1 MGTWKSGLL
10 LAAPFFL
17 SLRLAAAGGEP
28 PPDEEPAAPLKAEV
42 TVVSRVG
49 GPDPGVTV
57 RVLTRQEID
66 AIPARS
72 LPELLQTLPGVD
84 VRRRGV
90 EGVQADIGIRGA
102 DHDGTLILVDG
113 EVVNDP
119 QTNHFSADL
128 DVPLD
133 AIERIEVF
141 AGGASALYGS
151 GAIGGV
157 VNIVTRGARLGR
169 ARAQLE
175 GRYAHGSNS
184 LDAGSLRIASRI
196 GDSVA
201 VAVDA
206 GRAESSGFRD
216 DTEFQTKSLRL
227 SARLE
232 TGSGPVQLSL
242 GYGAKEF
249 GAYAFY
255 GTAYPNQ
262 KESTNV
268 RTGHLWADLSVGG
281 WVVTPS
287 ASFRLHHDD
296 FVLDRDNPAFYEN
309 LHDTE
314 TRLGRLVGRHA
325 FLGGTVALGAE
336 AGGESITSATLG
348 DHSRARQ
355 SLFGEWAR
363 PFRTTDPESGGL
375 RLGLRWDRYE
385 DYGSHLSPIASA
397 WVAAGSEVKLRASA
411 ASAFRIPTFTDLYY
425 RDPQTAG
432 DPGLQPEQAWNAE
445 VGATWTR
452 GRLSLDVAGFFR
464 HASDLIDYVRPASST
479 VFTARN
485 IRTSDTSGVEARAE
499 LRTDP
504 AGLLARVVLQTA
516 YLFANLSKLSAE
528 AGGAVEGRYLLDP
541 VHTRWDLIGSGFL
554 PFQVAWRSRLTY
566 YARPSFENG
575 AWLLDARLGRQLLEG
590 EIVEIYLEGENLGDA
605 SLQERPGVPLPGRRV
620 AAGIHLT
627 W

>member
-1 MGTWKSGLL
+1 MGGRKSSLL
-10 LAAPFFL
+10 VAALLIVSF
-17 SLRLAAAGGEP
+17 RLQATAEEP
-28 PPDEEPAAPLKAEV
+28 PSDDELQGPLKAEV

-49 GPDPGVTV
+49 GPDPGVTM
-57 RVLTRQEID
+57 RVVTREEID
-66 AIPARS
+66 AIPART

-90 EGVQADIGIRGA
+90 EGIQADIGIRGA

-113 EVVNDP
+113 EPVNDS

-133 AIERIEVF
+133 AVERIEVF
-141 AGGASALYGS
+141 AGAASALYGS

-175 GRYAHGSNS
+175 GRYAHGSSS
-184 LDAGSLRIASRI
+184 LDAGSLRVASRI
-196 GDSVA
+196 GDNAS

-216 DTEFQTKSLRL
+216 DTEYQTRSLRV
-227 SARLE
+227 SGRLE
-232 TGSGPVQLSL
+232 TGAGPIQLTL

-262 KESTNV
+262 RESTSV
-268 RTGHLWADLSVGG
+268 KTGHLWADLAVGG

-287 ASFRLHHDD
+287 ASFRGHHDD
-296 FVLDRDNPAFYEN
+296 FVLDRDRPAFYEN
-309 LHDTE
+309 VHDTE
-314 TRLGRLVGRHA
+314 ATVGRLLGRHE
-325 FLGGTVALGAE
+325 FLGGTAAVGAE
-336 AGGESITSATLG
+336 AGSESIASRSLG
-348 DHSRARQ
+348 DHSRGRQ
-355 SLFGEWAR
+355 ALFGEWAR
-363 PFRTTDPESGGL
+363 PFQVDDAQAGGV

-385 DYGSHLSPIASA
+385 DYGSRLSPLASA
-397 WVAAGSEVKLRASA
+397 WITAGSEVKLRASA
-411 ASAFRIPTFTDLYY
+411 GSAFRIPTFTDLYY

-432 DPGLQPEQAWNAE
+432 DAGLQPEQAWNAE

-452 GRLSLDVAGFFR
+452 GRLSLDVAGFTR
-464 HASDLIDYVRPASST
+464 HGTDLIDYVRTASTS
-479 VFTARN
+479 VYSARN
-485 IRTSDTSGVEARAE
+485 IRTVDTSGIEATAE
-499 LRTDP
+499 LRTTGIP
-504 AGLLARVVLQTA
+504 LLSRVVLQA
-516 YLFANLSKLSAE
+516 SYLFSDLAKLSSE

-541 VHTRWDLIGSGFL
+541 VHTRWDLIGSGVL
-554 PFQVAWRSRLTY
+554 PFQVTWRSRLTY

-590 EIVEIYLEGENLGDA
+590 DIVEVYVEGEDLGDA
-605 SLQERPGVPLPGRRV
+605 AVEERPGVPSPGRRI